1 LAYREPKQSP
11 GYKRNEQSAL
21 ARQIQADLQKLGM
34 TQKELATASGM
45 PEARVSRILRGGK
58 VRLTE
63 QDINQ
68 LALGLRKTTAER
80 DNRDELRYLA
90 WPELYEVDKGLKRRD
105 GCVFLVNC
113 ELAERGLPLLG
124 SNFEE

>member
-1 LAYREPKQSP
+1 MASGKPKRSP
-11 GYKRNEQSAL
+11 GYRQDISAL
-21 ARQIQADLQKLGM
+21 ARRIKAYLQKTGK
-34 TQKELATASGM
+34 TQKEVATACGM
-45 PEARVSRILRGGK
+45 TEARLSRILKGGK

-68 LALGLRKTTAER
+68 LALGLQMTPVE
-80 DNRDELRYLA
+80 RDELRYLA

-105 GCVFLVNC
+105 ACVFLVNC

>member
-1 LAYREPKQSP
+1 MK
-11 GYKRNEQSAL
+11 
-21 ARQIQADLQKLGM
+21 
-34 TQKELATASGM
+34 QKELATASGM
-45 PEARVSRILRGGK
+45 PEARLSRILRGGQ

-68 LALGLRKTTAER
+68 LALGLKMTLAE
-80 DNRDELRYLA
+80 RDELRYLA
-90 WPELYEVDKGLKRRD
+90 WPELYEIDKALKRRD

-113 ELAERGLPLLG
+113 ELAEQGLPLLG

>member
-1 LAYREPKQSP
+1 MAWNQPEQSLGYRQDI
-11 GYKRNEQSAL
+11 SAL
-21 ARQIQADLQKLGM
+21 ARRIKAYLQNLGM
-34 TQKELATASGM
+34 KQKELATASGM
-45 PEARVSRILRGGK
+45 PEARVSRILRGGQ

-68 LALGLRKTTAER
+68 LALGLEMTPAE
-80 DNRDELRYLA
+80 RDELRYLA
-90 WPELYEVDKGLKRRD
+90 WPELYEIDKALKRRD

-113 ELAERGLPLLG
+113 ELAEQGLPLLG

>member
-1 LAYREPKQSP
+1 
-11 GYKRNEQSAL
+11 
-21 ARQIQADLQKLGM
+21 
-34 TQKELATASGM
+34 M

-80 DNRDELRYLA
+80 DNLRYLA
-90 WPELYEVDKGLKRRD
+90 WPELYEIDKALKRRD
-105 GCVFLVNC
+105 GYVFRVNC
-113 ELAERGLPLLG
+113 ELAEQGLPLLG
-124 SNFEE
+124 NNFEE

>member
-1 LAYREPKQSP
+1 METAKQSP
-11 GYKRNEQSAL
+11 GYRQDISAL
-21 ARQIQADLQKLGM
+21 ARRIKAYLKRLGM
-34 TQKELATASGM
+34 KQKELATASGM
-45 PEARVSRILRGGK
+45 PEARVSRILRGGQ

-68 LALGLRKTTAER
+68 LALGLKMPPAE
-80 DNRDELRYLA
+80 RDELRYLA
-90 WPELYEVDKGLKRRD
+90 WPEQYEIDKALKRRD

-113 ELAERGLPLLG
+113 ELAEQGLPLLG

>member
-1 LAYREPKQSP
+1 MAYKEPKQSP

-34 TQKELATASGM
+34 TQKELATTSGM
-45 PEARVSRILRGGK
+45 SEARVSRILRGGK

-80 DNRDELRYLA
+80 DNLRYLA
-90 WPELYEVDKGLKRRD
+90 WPELYEIDKALKRRD

-113 ELAERGLPLLG
+113 ELAEQGLPLLG
-124 SNFEE
+124 NNFEE

>member
-1 LAYREPKQSP
+1 MVWKQPEQSP
-11 GYKRNEQSAL
+11 GYRQDISAL
-21 ARQIQADLQKLGM
+21 ARRIKAYLQNLGM
-34 TQKELATASGM
+34 KQKELATASGM
-45 PEARVSRILRGGK
+45 PEARVSRILRGGQ

-68 LALGLRKTTAER
+68 LALGLEMTPAE
-80 DNRDELRYLA
+80 RDELRYLA
-90 WPELYEVDKGLKRRD
+90 WPELYEIDKALKRRD

-113 ELAERGLPLLG
+113 ELAEQGLPLLG

>member
-1 LAYREPKQSP
+1 MAWKLPEQSP
-11 GYKRNEQSAL
+11 GYRQDISAL
-21 ARQIQADLQKLGM
+21 ARRIKAYLQKLGM
-34 TQKELATASGM
+34 KQKELATASGM

-68 LALGLRKTTAER
+68 LALGLKMTTAE
-80 DNRDELRYLA
+80 RDELRYLA
-90 WPELYEVDKGLKRRD
+90 WPELYEIDKALKRRD

-113 ELAERGLPLLG
+113 ELAEQGLPLLG

>member
-1 LAYREPKQSP
+1 MAWKQPEQSLGYRQDI
-11 GYKRNEQSAL
+11 SAL
-21 ARQIQADLQKLGM
+21 ARRIKAYLQRLGM
-34 TQKELATASGM
+34 KQKELATASGM
-45 PEARVSRILRGGK
+45 PEARVSRILRGGQ

-68 LALGLRKTTAER
+68 LALGLEMTPAE
-80 DNRDELRYLA
+80 RDELRYLA
-90 WPELYEVDKGLKRRD
+90 WPELYEIDKALKRRD

-113 ELAERGLPLLG
+113 ELAEQGLPLLG

>member
-1 LAYREPKQSP
+1 MASGKPKRSP
-11 GYKRNEQSAL
+11 GYRQDISAL
-21 ARQIQADLQKLGM
+21 ARRIKAYLQKTGK
-34 TQKELATASGM
+34 TQKEVATACGM
-45 PEARVSRILRGGK
+45 TEARLSRILKGGK

-68 LALGLRKTTAER
+68 LALGLQMTQVE
-80 DNRDELRYLA
+80 RDELRYLA